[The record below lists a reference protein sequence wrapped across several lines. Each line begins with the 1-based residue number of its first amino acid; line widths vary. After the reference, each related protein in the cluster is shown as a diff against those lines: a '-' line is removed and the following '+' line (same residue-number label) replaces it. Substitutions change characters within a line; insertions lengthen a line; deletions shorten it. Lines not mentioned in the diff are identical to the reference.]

1 MIGTLILAT
10 TIIGSSAVKTD
21 LYSGAQQQELALE
34 RSWGKELEEPETNVK
49 EYESPIQRVVRLLT
63 EMKDQLEKE
72 AEKDQE
78 LYDQMVCWCE
88 TNEKE
93 KTKAIADADAKD
105 KDLVAEIEERSARHG
120 VLATEIAQTK
130 KEIGEEQKAL
140 EEALGIREKE
150 QGEFMQEEKDA
161 IQALTNLKN
170 AIAVLSRVHGGSLAQ
185 MGSALLSSLNSVLHD
200 VSTKHEMMLADHDDV
215 KDKTKKLRAA
225 LISLG
230 SVTVSGAEATA
241 LRGIKNALD
250 AYGGH
255 EGSIPVRFAAEE
267 LEKAAGN
274 AMGGSFMQKGTQ
286 PAGAGESYAPAS
298 SVIFGILK
306 QMKEDFET
314 SLSQAQKDEVQA
326 QGDYAGLKQTKE
338 EFIAAAKAKLEAMEQ
353 EFAENK
359 KANFDAKEDL
369 ELTRETRS
377 ADVEFLRNLKVVCG
391 DLDHQWEQRSKTRS
405 EEIKAVSEA
414 IAIITE
420 DDNADLLRKTVTFLQ
435 IGDVSVRSAAAERM
449 LRSRAAGV
457 LQRLARQPDF
467 DDLLAAWHGRSGSA
481 PALSL
486 DSPKAKLSALAMSV
500 QLDAFTKVKE
510 AMDQMVA
517 ELKTE
522 QAEEVKFKEYCVSSL
537 NENEQQTYT
546 KTEEK
551 EDLERKMEQLTTLKE
566 RLTKEIEEAK
576 TTIANTEL
584 EIKKAGEAREKE
596 NAEFQTTIADQRAT
610 QTILKK
616 ALAKLES
623 FYKKKSLLQHA
634 QMPTPPVHFQPMKKN
649 AGSSPVMGLIEQ
661 IIEESVATEN
671 EAMQAEQ
678 EAQAG
683 YETFVKDSTA
693 LIADLNASIVE
704 KTKSHATADEELIQ
718 AGTDH
723 ASTVSE
729 LESLAGAA
737 ADLHEECDW
746 VLKNFDIRQKARLQ
760 EIEAIQEAKAIL
772 SGSMS

>member
-1 MIGTLILAT
+1 MT
-10 TIIGSSAVKTD
+10 
-21 LYSGAQQQELALE
+21 
-34 RSWGKELEEPETNVK
+34 
-49 EYESPIQRVVRLLT
+49 
-63 EMKDQLEKE
+63 QLEKE

-200 VSTKHEMMLADHDDV
+200 FSTKHEMMLADHDDV

-241 LRGIKNALD
+241 LRGLKTALD

-255 EGSIPVRFAAEE
+255 EGSIPANLAAKE
-267 LEKAAGN
+267 LENAAGKVS
-274 AMGGSFMQKGTQ
+274 GGSFFQKSTQ

-298 SVIFGILK
+298 GAIFGILN
-306 QMKEDFET
+306 QMKEDFENA
-314 SLSQAQKDEVQA
+314 LSSAQKDEVKGQE
-326 QGDYAGLKQTKE
+326 DYAALKATKE
-338 EFIAAAKAKLEAMEQ
+338 EQIAATKAMLESMT
-353 EFAENK
+353 AELAGNK
-359 KANFDAKEDL
+359 KALFDAKEDL

-377 ADVEFLRNLKVVCG
+377 ADVEFLRNLKVTCG
-391 DLDHQWEQRSKTRS
+391 DLDKQFEDRSKMRN

-414 IAIITE
+414 IAIITS
-420 DDNADLLRKTVTFLQ
+420 DDNADMLRKTVTLLQ
-435 IGDVSVRSAAAERM
+435 TDSVSSRTTATERM
-449 LRSRAAGV
+449 LRFRAANV
-457 LQRLARQPDF
+457 LQRFARQPDF
-467 DDLLAAWHGRSGSA
+467 DDLLSAWKGRKVDMAEPSM
-481 PALSL
+481 
-486 DSPKAKLSALAMSV
+486 DSPRAKLGMLAMSV

-510 AMDQMVA
+510 AMDQMIV
-517 ELKTE
+517 ELKEE
-522 QAEEVKFKEYCVSSL
+522 QAEEVKVKEYCVTEF

-551 EDLERKMEQLTTLKE
+551 EDLERKMDQLKSLKE

-584 EIKKAGEAREKE
+584 EIKKAGETREQE
-596 NAEFQTTIADQRAT
+596 NAEFQTTVADQRAT
-610 QTILKK
+610 QSILKK
-616 ALAKLES
+616 ALAKLEG
-623 FYKKKSLLQHA
+623 FYKKSLLQQKEA
-634 QMPTPPVHFQPMKKN
+634 QTPPGGGFK
-649 AGSSPVMGLIEQ
+649 
-661 IIEESVATEN
+661 
-671 EAMQAEQ
+671 
-678 EAQAG
+678 
-683 YETFVKDSTA
+683 
-693 LIADLNASIVE
+693 
-704 KTKSHATADEELIQ
+704 
-718 AGTDH
+718 
-723 ASTVSE
+723 
-729 LESLAGAA
+729 
-737 ADLHEECDW
+737 
-746 VLKNFDIRQKARLQ
+746 
-760 EIEAIQEAKAIL
+760 
-772 SGSMS
+772 

>member
-1 MIGTLILAT
+1 MT
-10 TIIGSSAVKTD
+10 
-21 LYSGAQQQELALE
+21 
-34 RSWGKELEEPETNVK
+34 
-49 EYESPIQRVVRLLT
+49 
-63 EMKDQLEKE
+63 QLEKE

-255 EGSIPVRFAAEE
+255 EGSIPVRFAAKE
-267 LEKAAGN
+267 LEKAAGT

-353 EFAENK
+353 EVNSNK
-359 KANFDAKEDL
+359 KSLFDAKEDL

-377 ADVEFLRNLKVVCG
+377 ADVEFLRNLKVTCG
-391 DLDHQWEQRSKTRS
+391 DLDHQWEQRSKVRS

-420 DDNADLLRKTVTFLQ
+420 DDNADMLRKTVTLLQ
-435 IGDVSVRSAAAERM
+435 TDSVSSRSTATEKM
-449 LRSRAAGV
+449 LRFRAVSV

-467 DDLLAAWHGRSGSA
+467 DDLLSAWRGRKMETESA
-481 PALSL
+481 SME
-486 DSPKAKLSALAMSV
+486 SPRAKLSTLAMSV

-517 ELKTE
+517 ELKAE
-522 QAEEVKFKEYCVSSL
+522 QAEEVKLKQFCTDEF
-537 NENEQQTYT
+537 NQNEQQTYT

-704 KTKSHATADEELIQ
+704 KTKSHPTADEELIQ

-723 ASTVSE
+723 ASAVSE

>member
-1 MIGTLILAT
+1 MITALIFAT
-10 TIIGSSAVKTD
+10 AILGSSGINTA
-21 LYSGAQQQELALE
+21 LYSGVQQQQLALE
-34 RSWGKELEEPETNVK
+34 RTWTAVLEEPKK
-49 EYESPIQRVVRLLT
+49 EYESPIQRVVRLLS
-63 EMKDQLEKE
+63 EMKTQLEAE

-130 KEIGEEQKAL
+130 KEIGEEQVAL
-140 EEALGIREKE
+140 EKALGIREKE

-170 AIAVLSRVHGGSLAQ
+170 AIQVLSKHHGGSLAQ
-185 MGSALLSSLNSVLHD
+185 LGSPLLSSLNAVLHD
-200 VSTKHEMMLADHDDV
+200 ISTKHEMMLGDHDDS
-215 KDKTKKLRAA
+215 KTKKLRAA

-230 SVTVSGAEATA
+230 SYTVTGAEASA

-255 EGSIPVRFAAEE
+255 EGSIPVRYAAKE
-267 LEKAAGN
+267 LAA
-274 AMGGSFMQKGTQ
+274 AAAKVSGGSFMQKGAQ

-298 SVIFGILK
+298 GVIFGILK

-314 SLSQAQKDEVQA
+314 SLSQSQKDEIRA
-326 QGDYAGLKQTKE
+326 QDDYAALKQTKE
-338 EFIAAAKAKLEAMEQ
+338 EFIAAAKAKLESMEQ
-353 EFAENK
+353 EFAANK

-377 ADVEFLRNLKVVCG
+377 ADVEFLRNLKIVCG

-414 IAIITE
+414 IAVITE
-420 DDNADLLRKTVTFLQ
+420 DDNADMLRKTVTFVQ
-435 IGDVSVRSAAAERM
+435 IISVRSSAAEKM

-467 DDLLAAWHGRSGSA
+467 DDLIAAWHGRSSGTQSF
-481 PALSL
+481 SL
-486 DSPKAKLSALAMSV
+486 DSRKAKLSALAMSV

-522 QAEEVKFKEYCVSSL
+522 QAEEVKLKEYCVSEL
-537 NENEQQTYT
+537 NQNEQQTYT

-576 TTIANTEL
+576 ATIANTET

-610 QTILKK
+610 QSILKK

-623 FYKKKSLLQHA
+623 FYKKKALLQQA
-634 QMPTPPVHFQPMKKN
+634 QMPAPPVHFQPMKKN
-649 AGSSPVMGLIEQ
+649 AGASPVMGLIEQ
-661 IIEESVATEN
+661 IIEESVATEK

-693 LIADLNASIVE
+693 LIAELNASIIE
-704 KTKSHATADEELIQ
+704 KTKAHATADEELIQ

-729 LESLAGAA
+729 LESLAGVK
-737 ADLHEECDW
+737 ADLHDECDF

-772 SGSMS
+772 SGMS